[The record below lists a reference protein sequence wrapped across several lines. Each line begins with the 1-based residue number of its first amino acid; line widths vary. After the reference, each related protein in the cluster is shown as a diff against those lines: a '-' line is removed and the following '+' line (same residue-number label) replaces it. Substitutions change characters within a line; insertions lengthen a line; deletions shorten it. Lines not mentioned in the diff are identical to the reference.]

1 MVVNTAKRKLSKQ
14 GETKECHV
22 RSILDTRKHCD
33 RAREYLIR
41 WKDSFPD
48 EWLSVTAL
56 SATTLLRAFWRQ
68 RIAKKQMSADNSFFQ
83 QTTEQSAS
91 TSSSLPTA
99 SIKIMPSS
107 SSFSSTVVFPAPDL
121 PAPIKQEEPSGDSLH
136 LSPTPTVSSRLTLK
150 TEEATKFAEYVLE
163 TAAPSVLQDEPP
175 LVLKADHDHSITPTK
190 EEPMYS
196 LLPETPTEKLM
207 RDFLYSLP
215 DTPTKESINSLFP
228 KTPIVKTS
236 FHSAY
241 SLPKVKKRSGDDIS
255 PSPLVQQPTQKKAHK
270 SNGKK
275 KAVTTPSTPPPAPAP
290 VTAAATT
297 TTKRKRSCSKR
308 ARVIIPPP
316 RPPPELSW
324 HKEDEG
330 ILAVKRRIRQ
340 GKCFF
345 GSHGTYEFVQYSSE
359 NCVRLMSLATS
370 VFADLGYHKVRQRAA
385 SVVGRI
391 LAGYG
396 NAPPSE
402 RSFTATLIVSWRGL
416 DVSAC
421 TFSYHPGNKRRFNS
435 ARIFL
440 RLLATEHTFRLLGLG
455 SLCISIVQ
463 TIFSEM
469 PCDIVIVA
477 SPPDALGFYFKLGF
491 RDGLEEHQRFG
502 TKMADYANTSLLVA
516 LIPHFTSAQSQLEAV
531 LASVVD
537 KEKKLEVAYS
547 NSKFL
552 LSEPTK
558 PPHTPTNTTHST
570 TRTSTT
576 CPHANSI

>member
-1 MVVNTAKRKLSKQ
+1 MVVANTAKRKLSKQ

-56 SATTLLRAFWRQ
+56 SATTLLQAFWRQ

-83 QTTEQSAS
+83 QTTEQSATS
-91 TSSSLPTA
+91 SSSSLPTA

-136 LSPTPTVSSRLTLK
+136 LSPTPTVSSTSTEAALLHSRLTLK
-150 TEEATKFAEYVLE
+150 TEEATKSTEYVLE

-175 LVLKADHDHSITPTK
+175 LVLKADHDHPRFRSITPTK
-190 EEPMYS
+190 EEPMHS

-207 RDFLYSLP
+207 RDFLHSLP
-215 DTPTKESINSLFP
+215 DTPTKESIFP
-228 KTPIVKTS
+228 ETPIVKTS
-236 FHSAY
+236 FHSAH
-241 SLPKVKKRSGDDIS
+241 SLPTTTTTKKVKKRSSDDIS
-255 PSPLVQQPTQKKAHK
+255 PSPFVQQSTQRKSHK

-275 KAVTTPSTPPPAPAP
+275 KAVTTPSTPPPASAP

-308 ARVIIPPP
+308 AQVIIPPP

-340 GKCFF
+340 GKCLF
-345 GSHGTYEFVQYSSE
+345 GTHGTYEFVQYSSE
-359 NCVRLMSLATS
+359 NCVRLMNLATS

-440 RLLATEHTFRLLGLG
+440 RLLATQHTFRLLGLG

-469 PCDIVIVA
+469 PCDTVIVA

-491 RDGLEEHQRFG
+491 RDGSEEQQRFG

-516 LIPHFTSAQSQLEAV
+516 LVPHFSSAQSQLETV
-531 LASVVD
+531 LASVVA
-537 KEKKLEVAYS
+537 KEMKLEVAY
-547 NSKFL
+547 
-552 LSEPTK
+552 
-558 PPHTPTNTTHST
+558 
-570 TRTSTT
+570 
-576 CPHANSI
+576 ANANCLV